1 MVMSTKKIVRGID
14 KSLNKA
20 VSEINASTP
29 KPDMKDDGAELK
41 AAVAPKKAMTFAE
54 AFRAARKDPEA
65 MKRGTFTYGGKSF
78 STKMAG
84 EGGKKAAPKGGG
96 ATSTSKSPLADF
108 YLNKYPKIKGNAANI
123 KGAGPMFTGKYDD
136 KTSSKPAAQQQQ
148 KARPKDTVRTG
159 RDILGG
165 ILDTS
170 KREKEIARGASKPRD
185 YAADRARM
193 KNEKIAEKAARR
205 KELGIREPGK
215 AKGGRIDGAAIRGKT
230 RAMKKGK

>member
-41 AAVAPKKAMTFAE
+41 AAVAPKKAPTFGE
-54 AFRAARKDPEA
+54 AFKAARAAGDK
-65 MKRGTFTYGGKSF
+65 TFTFGGKSYT
-78 STKMAG
+78 TKMASDG
-84 EGGKKAAPKGGG
+84 AKKAAPKGGG

-136 KTSSKPAAQQQQ
+136 KTSSKPAAQQQ

-205 KELGIREPGK
+205 KELGIREPGM
-215 AKGGRIDGAAIRGKT
+215 AKGGKIDGIAIRGKT
-230 RAMKKGK
+230 RAVRRGK